1 MLLFEQSQESARFQ
15 SLNSL
20 LQSLH
25 LLCQYL
31 QLDIQSF
38 MELYESIDV
47 AVNLIEASTHFISN
61 LTKARL

>member
-38 MELYESIDV
+38 MELYESNDMTV
-47 AVNLIEASTHFISN
+47 DLVEANTRFIPE
-61 LTKARL
+61 LR